1 MIMKIDSKFKE
12 LLISMTWEGKMHI
25 TNKEVSEN
33 LVKELESHLETDK
46 SDESLSEVINKW
58 DQIKESTKLKI
69 IKMLSREFGNKHPEE

>member
-1 MIMKIDSKFKE
+1 
-12 LLISMTWEGKMHI
+12 MTWEEKMHI

-69 IKMLSREFGNKHPEE
+69 IKMISREFGNKHPEE

>member
-1 MIMKIDSKFKE
+1 
-12 LLISMTWEGKMHI
+12 MTWEEKMHI

-69 IKMLSREFGNKHPEE
+69 IKMISREFGNKHLEE